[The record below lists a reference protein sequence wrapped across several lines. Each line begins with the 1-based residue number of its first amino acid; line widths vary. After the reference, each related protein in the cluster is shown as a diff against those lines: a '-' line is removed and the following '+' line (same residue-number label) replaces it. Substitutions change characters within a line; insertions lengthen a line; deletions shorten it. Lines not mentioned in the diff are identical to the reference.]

1 MGDFADCRIH
11 PDELQGLG
19 VHVSEEFV
27 TQVVAGFCVFG
38 GLKMIDDEAAGV
50 VGGRVTAY
58 FTHEY
63 VVPKITARLGGGG
76 KSWIEL
82 IATAEGDGRVR
93 LVDAQGCGAFSRS
106 DLAQHCHG
114 IVVVH

>member
-1 MGDFADCRIH
+1 
-11 PDELQGLG
+11 
-19 VHVSEEFV
+19 
-27 TQVVAGFCVFG
+27 
-38 GLKMIDDEAAGV
+38 MIDDEAAGV
-50 VGGRVTAY
+50 VCCRVTAY

-63 VVPKITARLGGGG
+63 VVLKITARLHRGGE
-76 KSWIEL
+76 SWIEL

-93 LVDAQGCGAFSRS
+93 LVDAQGCGAFSRC

>member
-1 MGDFADCRIH
+1 M
-11 PDELQGLG
+11 QGLG
-19 VHVSEEFV
+19 VHFSEKFV

-50 VGGRVTAY
+50 VGGRVTTY

-63 VVPKITARLGGGG
+63 VVPKITARLRGGG

>member
-1 MGDFADCRIH
+1 MS
-11 PDELQGLG
+11 
-19 VHVSEEFV
+19 VHFSEEFV

-50 VGGRVTAY
+50 VCCRVTAY

-63 VVPKITARLGGGG
+63 VVLKITARLHRGGE
-76 KSWIEL
+76 SWIEL

-93 LVDAQGCGAFSRS
+93 LVDAQGCGAFSRC

>member
-1 MGDFADCRIH
+1 M
-11 PDELQGLG
+11 G
-19 VHVSEEFV
+19 VHVCEEFV

-38 GLKMIDDEAAGV
+38 GLKMIDDEASGV

-63 VVPKITARLGGGG
+63 VVPEITACLRGGG

-82 IATAEGDGRVR
+82 IATTESDGRVR
-93 LVDAQGCGAFSRS
+93 LVDTQGCGAFSRC